1 MMNAHIEPLLR
12 ILLLIGVAVYL
23 FVILWLMKKQKLL
36 VRYSIIRL
44 FSAAVLALFAVFPYI
59 VLVLRDLTK
68 IVTPSNL
75 IFMMAIAF
83 LLLISLCLTSIVSS
97 LSEKINKLAQQN
109 ALLER
114 RVRELEEKHEER

>member
-1 MMNAHIEPLLR
+1 MLNGHIDPAFR
-12 ILLLIGVAVYL
+12 ALLLVGVVVYL
-23 FVILWLMKKQKLL
+23 SVIIWLMKKQKLL
-36 VRYSIIRL
+36 VRYSIIWL

-83 LLLISLCLTSIVSS
+83 LLLISLCLTSIVSG
-97 LSEKINKLAQQN
+97 LSEKIKKLAQQN

-114 RVRELEEKHEER
+114 RVRELEEKREER